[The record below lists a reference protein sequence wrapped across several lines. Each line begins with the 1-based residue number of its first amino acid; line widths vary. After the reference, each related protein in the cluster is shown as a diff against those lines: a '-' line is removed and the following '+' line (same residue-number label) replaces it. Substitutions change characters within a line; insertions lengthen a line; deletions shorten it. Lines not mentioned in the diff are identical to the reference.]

1 MSLFKHRI
9 FFICIG
15 IIIFLISYSVGAN
28 IQLDQSSAQRM
39 KEVFL
44 HKISGLNYIGIFT
57 NNLIITLIMFLPGLG
72 ALFGI
77 FSGYS
82 TGTIFSA
89 ITHDLTSS
97 SHISPLVILLT
108 PFGIMEVF
116 CYGLAISR
124 SFILL
129 FSLVKKENLVKQLKS
144 ILIEIGIVLV
154 ILFLAAIIEWHFI
167 STYDNTRSRIS
178 NTLINS

>member
-1 MSLFKHRI
+1 MSLLKHRV
-9 FFICIG
+9 FLTGIG
-15 IIIFLISYSVGAN
+15 VIIFLISYFVGAN
-28 IQLDQSSAQRM
+28 IQLDQSSAQRL
-39 KEVFL
+39 KEAFL
-44 HKISGLNYIGIFT
+44 HKISGLNYIGIFI
-57 NNLIITLIMFLPGLG
+57 NNLIITLIMFLPGIG

-89 ITHDLTSS
+89 ITYDI
-97 SHISPLVILLT
+97 SHSYISPLVILLT
-108 PFGIMEVF
+108 PFGIMEVL

-129 FSLVKKENLVKQLKS
+129 FSLVKKENLTKQLKS
-144 ILIEIGIVLV
+144 ILIEIGIILI

-167 STYDNTRSRIS
+167 STYDITRSQTS
-178 NTLINS
+178 TP

>member
-1 MSLFKHRI
+1 MSLLKHRI
-9 FFICIG
+9 FLTGIG
-15 IIIFLISYSVGAN
+15 ITIFLISYSVGAN
-28 IQLDQSSAQRM
+28 IQLDQSSAQKL
-39 KEVFL
+39 KEAFL
-44 HKISGLNYIGIFT
+44 HKINGLNYIGIFT
-57 NNLIITLIMFLPGLG
+57 NNLIITIIMFLPGIG

-89 ITHDLTSS
+89 ITHDSA
-97 SHISPLVILLT
+97 SHSYISPLVILLT
-108 PFGIMEVF
+108 PFGMMEVF

-129 FSLVKKENLVKQLKS
+129 FSLVKKENLAKQLKS
-144 ILIEIGIVLV
+144 ILIEIGIILI

-167 STYDNTRSRIS
+167 STYNNTKSQIS
-178 NTLINS
+178 TP

>member
-1 MSLFKHRI
+1 MSLLKHRV
-9 FFICIG
+9 FLTG
-15 IIIFLISYSVGAN
+15 LGVIIFLISYFVGAN
-28 IQLDQSSAQRM
+28 IQLDQSSAQRL
-39 KEVFL
+39 KEAFL
-44 HKISGLNYIGIFT
+44 HKISGLNYVGIFT
-57 NNLIITLIMFLPGLG
+57 NNLIITLIMFLPGIG

-89 ITHDLTSS
+89 ITHDFVSPGY
-97 SHISPLVILLT
+97 ISPLVILLT

-129 FSLVKKENLVKQLKS
+129 FSLIKKENLTRQLKS
-144 ILIEIGIVLV
+144 ILIEIGIILI

-167 STYDNTRSRIS
+167 STYDSTRSQTS
-178 NTLINS
+178 TP

>member
-1 MSLFKHRI
+1 MSLLKHRV
-9 FFICIG
+9 FLTGIG
-15 IIIFLISYSVGAN
+15 VIIFLISYFVGAN
-28 IQLDQSSAQRM
+28 IQLDQSSAQRL
-39 KEVFL
+39 KEAFL

-57 NNLIITLIMFLPGLG
+57 NNLIITLIMFLPGIG

-89 ITHDLTSS
+89 ITHDLVSPNYANYV
-97 SHISPLVILLT
+97 SPLVIMLT

-129 FSLVKKENLVKQLKS
+129 FSLVKKENLIKQLKS
-144 ILIEIGIVLV
+144 ILMEIGIILI

-167 STYDNTRSRIS
+167 STYDITRSQTS
-178 NTLINS
+178 TP

>member
-1 MSLFKHRI
+1 MSLLKHRV
-9 FFICIG
+9 FLTGIG
-15 IIIFLISYSVGAN
+15 VIIFLISYFVGTN
-28 IQLDQSSAQRM
+28 IQLDQSSAQRL
-39 KEVFL
+39 KEAFL
-44 HKISGLNYIGIFT
+44 HKISGLNYIGIFI
-57 NNLIITLIMFLPGLG
+57 NNLIITLIMFLPGIG

-89 ITHDLTSS
+89 ITHDLI
-97 SHISPLVILLT
+97 SHSYISPLVILLT
-108 PFGIMEVF
+108 PFGIMEVL

-129 FSLVKKENLVKQLKS
+129 FSLVKKDNLTKQLKS
-144 ILIEIGIVLV
+144 ILIEIGIILI

-167 STYDNTRSRIS
+167 STYDITRSQTS
-178 NTLINS
+178 TP

>member
-1 MSLFKHRI
+1 MSLLKHRI
-9 FFICIG
+9 FLTGIG
-15 IIIFLISYSVGAN
+15 VIIFLISYSIGAS
-28 IQLDQSSAQRM
+28 IQLDQSSAQGL
-39 KEVFL
+39 KEAFL

-57 NNLIITLIMFLPGLG
+57 NNLIITIIMFLPGIG

-89 ITHDLTSS
+89 ITHNFVSTSQGYV
-97 SHISPLVILLT
+97 SPLVILLT

-129 FSLVKKENLVKQLKS
+129 FSLVKKESLSKQLKS
-144 ILIEIGIVLV
+144 ILIEIGIIVV

-167 STYDNTRSRIS
+167 STYNNTKSQIS
-178 NTLINS
+178 TP